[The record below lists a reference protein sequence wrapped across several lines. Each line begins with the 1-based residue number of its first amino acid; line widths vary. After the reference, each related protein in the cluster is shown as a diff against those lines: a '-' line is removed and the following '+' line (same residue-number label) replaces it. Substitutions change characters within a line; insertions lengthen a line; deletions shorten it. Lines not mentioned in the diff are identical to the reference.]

1 MAENKTDTRTFTQLF
16 SALAQEMVQN
26 RSQNSLGLTR
36 LQGLALRSVNQ
47 RPGITM
53 TELAQQ
59 IGITNPQLT
68 RIVTTLEDR
77 GLVKREH
84 NPENRRVVNVQS
96 TEQGVALIAQN
107 VEAVAARYDQALQT
121 LTPAEQTTLV
131 RDLQTSMRLMKKA
144 GILKGLKQPAAADQ
158 SPAPK

>member
-26 RSQNSLGLTR
+26 RSQNGLGLTR

-131 RDLQTSMRLMKKA
+131 RDLQTSMRLMTKA
-144 GILKGLKQPAAADQ
+144 GILKGLKQPVAADQ